1 MTLKIQYKI
10 KDWSKNMQKI
20 EKGKSIELQFISNQI
35 IEKYSSIID
44 RYVYDQVYLIPISIQ
59 PDFYWS

>member
-1 MTLKIQYKI
+1 
-10 KDWSKNMQKI
+10 MQKI

-59 PDFYWS
+59 PDFY